1 MRLAVDPVL
10 LLCFFLS
17 CSSSSPQCA
26 RIGVRPLPSLIPAV
40 CCSPCVVVALP
51 SSSHRRWHRLVLLVF
66 FCYCLVFFPLRCM
79 RVPVGVPRRSL
90 YGQLHS
96 STHGRGRGTLC
107 EQGGGVSLVAHFCGG
122 PPPFFFCVC
131 SGRCPSFL
139 PSPHHFSFIDS
150 LALFF
155 RVSSLSS
162 ASPLPLYLRGFQ
174 SYIASSKPKDAL
186 IDRLWVQHSEQK

>member
-1 MRLAVDPVL
+1 MFFSLLFFFVSSVCSYWCAASPLSHTCCLLLPVCGRRATVL
-10 LLCFFLS
+10 LSQAVAPPRPSRFLLLLS
-17 CSSSSPQCA
+17 CVFSIALHACA
-26 RIGVRPLPSLIPAV
+26 CGCAPSQFVRSAPLLDTRSGKGDSLRA
-40 CCSPCVVVALP
+40 
-51 SSSHRRWHRLVLLVF
+51 
-66 FCYCLVFFPLRCM
+66 
-79 RVPVGVPRRSL
+79 
-90 YGQLHS
+90 
-96 STHGRGRGTLC
+96 
-107 EQGGGVSLVAHFCGG
+107 GGGVSLVAHFCGG